1 LEGPAHE
8 IMEVNDI
15 SKRTH
20 RYIDHTNR
28 VTDLLDPKYQMNG
41 MLVTDDPRYTKPKK
55 NPAFIP
61 ENKLLQTSDIEGA
74 QPGWIPPA
82 RFNPPLEKRREFR
95 NTNYIDDIEG
105 TKAGT
110 VKHSIVTTRVTDP
123 LNPVYHSLDPGEILP
138 NPLEPLVPATYYQR
152 TRNGTEITQAHTSTA
167 ESFSRPTVYQ
177 EPALSEPKGSLASN
191 KRDDYAKEREG
202 ARRQAGPEYDPSED
216 HKAGGGGRVG
226 YADAPTRGT
235 SPSGGAASSRDPTSS
250 ARFSSLQEAGNG
262 RGDSLQQLVKERSS
276 SLKEYEAKS
285 YADKFTND
293 DELIRGG
300 DGLSL
305 ERAGG
310 DVLTEAEKLHAYL
323 HSKPKAH
330 LDTKQKA
337 AITTFSGKRAEV

>member
-1 LEGPAHE
+1 
-8 IMEVNDI
+8 
-15 SKRTH
+15 
-20 RYIDHTNR
+20 
-28 VTDLLDPKYQMNG
+28 

-152 TRNGTEITQAHTSTA
+152 TRNGTEITRAHTSTA

-191 KRDDYAKEREG
+191 KRDDYAKERDG
-202 ARRQAGPEYDPSED
+202 GRRQAGPEYDPSED
-216 HKAGGGGRVG
+216 HK
-226 YADAPTRGT
+226 
-235 SPSGGAASSRDPTSS
+235 
-250 ARFSSLQEAGNG
+250 
-262 RGDSLQQLVKERSS
+262 
-276 SLKEYEAKS
+276 
-285 YADKFTND
+285 
-293 DELIRGG
+293 LIRGG

-337 AITTFSGKRAEV
+337 AITTFSGKRAEDHFDHVGLLKPGAAAEDGKPPNSRSQPKGMTSSIQFGNQPETNMSPPSFKLDFPKGGVPTSGRNSHSSPASAGRQILSSGHVAAERRVDRERQQDIDSVRNL